1 MQGGPGA
8 LAALPERA
16 LTGDCTGCGGE
27 GSEERG
33 NTKGRLATPLVSYF
47 EPIKFHS
54 QPNSLL

>member
-16 LTGDCTGCGGE
+16 ITGDCTGCGGE

-33 NTKGRLATPLVSYF
+33 KTTGHLATPLVSCF
-47 EPIKFHS
+47 EPVKFHS